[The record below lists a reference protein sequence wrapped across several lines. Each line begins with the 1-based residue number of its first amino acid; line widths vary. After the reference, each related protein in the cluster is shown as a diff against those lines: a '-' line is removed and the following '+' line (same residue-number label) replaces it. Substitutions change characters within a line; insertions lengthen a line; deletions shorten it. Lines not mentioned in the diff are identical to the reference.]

1 MIVTVIKFAVF
12 AAIALIS
19 PRIIPGVKVRG
30 AGSALL
36 VALVFGIRGVG
47 NWFSA
52 CGVLGCELGAEWHLA
67 ASRAGQ
73 DAAQPG
79 EPR

>member
-1 MIVTVIKFAVF
+1 VASIFDGWDWIGSEV
-12 AAIALIS
+12 S
-19 PRIIPGVKVRG
+19 IPLRSRK
-30 AGSALL
+30 
-36 VALVFGIRGVG
+36 LVFCVYGVVG
-47 NWFSA
+47 R
-52 CGVLGCELGAEWHLA
+52 ELGAEWHLA